1 MAYVHPIHTQF
12 ERWNLWLDLSPYCT
26 VVCTDVVFCR
36 DIQNELVA
44 DVLLHILH
52 VYQTSIEQHLT
63 QPLALQYMFDLWYLN
78 GLLLWKNSQKVKI
91 YS

>member
-1 MAYVHPIHTQF
+1 MHDKWQTP
-12 ERWNLWLDLSPYCT
+12 LLSTHSLSAWTSCNGKIY
-26 VVCTDVVFCR
+26 VVCCR

-91 YS
+91 